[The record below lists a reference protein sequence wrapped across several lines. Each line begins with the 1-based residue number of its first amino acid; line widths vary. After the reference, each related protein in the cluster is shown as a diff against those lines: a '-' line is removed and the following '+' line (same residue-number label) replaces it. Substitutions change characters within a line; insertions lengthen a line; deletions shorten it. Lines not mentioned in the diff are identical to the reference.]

1 MGKKTCFLIDD
12 DEDDR
17 DIFAMA
23 LENASADIEL
33 AIAKNGLDAVKHIEQ
48 NPGFNPE
55 FIFIDLNMPY
65 ISGIECLEKIKLH
78 KRLIKVPVIMY
89 TTSSYQKDVQESK
102 ELGASHFLVKPS
114 GMAALTRV
122 LANLLG
128 KNELPF
134 FINCDN

>member
-1 MGKKTCFLIDD
+1 MGKQTCFLIDD

-23 LENASADIEL
+23 LEKASANIDL

-48 NPGFNPE
+48 NPSFNPE

-65 ISGIECLEKIKLH
+65 ISGIECLEKIKQH
-78 KRLIKVPVIMY
+78 KRLENVPIVMY
-89 TTSSYQKDVQESK
+89 TTSSYQKDVQESQD
-102 ELGASHFLVKPS
+102 LGASHFLVKPS

-122 LANLLG
+122 LAQLLG
-128 KNELPF
+128 NNELPF